1 MQTPPENH
9 SEATGILL
17 AGSSYVFWGVMP
29 LYWHLLSNVPPF
41 EITVHR
47 IFWCAMFA
55 GAAVIWRGR
64 VRHVLALFRHPRSIA
79 TLALTAGLIAVNW
92 GTYIYSIASHQLV
105 EASLGYF
112 VTPLVSIVLGAAI
125 FREHLSRLRRV
136 AVALAAIAVILQ
148 AVALG
153 HISWITLT
161 LAFSFGLYGFFR
173 KWTHVDPVDGLAV
186 ESWLML
192 PLTSGAILFW
202 SVQGTG
208 AFPAAGLRTDTLLI
222 LGGLLTALPLAVF
235 AAGVS
240 RIRLSTLGFLQYLNP
255 SITLAMA
262 TLGFGEAFTRID
274 LITFGIVWAA
284 LAIVSVDSYRG
295 RVKEPITNP
304 EPA

>member
-1 MQTPPENH
+1 MQAP
-9 SEATGILL
+9 SERKSETTGILL

-55 GAAVIWRGR
+55 GLAVVARGR
-64 VRHVLALFRHPRSIA
+64 VRHVLALFRRPRSIV
-79 TLALTAGLIAVNW
+79 TLALTAVLIAVNW
-92 GTYIYSIASHQLV
+92 STYIYSIASRQLV
-105 EASLGYF
+105 EASLGYY
-112 VTPLVSIVLGAAI
+112 VTPLVSIILGVAI
-125 FREHLSRLRRV
+125 FREGLSRLRLI
-136 AVALAAIAVILQ
+136 AIALAGMAVVLQ
-148 AVALG
+148 AFALG
-153 HISWITLT
+153 HFSWITLV

-173 KWTHVDPVDGLAV
+173 KWTHVDPIDGLAV

-202 SVQGTG
+202 GLQGTG
-208 AFPAAGLRTDTLLI
+208 AFPHAGFRTDALLI

-262 TLGFGEAFTRID
+262 TFGFGEAFTKTD
-274 LITFGIVWAA
+274 AITFGIVWAA
-284 LAIVSVDSYRG
+284 LVIVSLDGYFSRA
-295 RVKEPITNP
+295 KASAP
-304 EPA
+304 EPV